1 MVKEE
6 RTLII
11 YIDMDDTLCDY
22 STAFNEAVN
31 KVPVLAFPQSQY
43 GFYSHLKPIRDAI
56 DCVKRLI
63 NSHYFEVYIL
73 TAPSIHN
80 PLSYTEKRVW
90 IEQYFGLPFTERLI
104 ICANK
109 GLLKGDV
116 LIDDLIEG
124 KGQENFEGE
133 LIQFGSPKFPNWSA
147 VFDYLDASIT

>member
-6 RTLII
+6 RALII

-31 KVPVLAFPQSQY
+31 KVPNLAFPQSQY
-43 GFYSHLKPIRDAI
+43 GFYSHLKPIDGAI
-56 DCVKRLI
+56 DGVKHLI
-63 NSHYFEVYIL
+63 NSNHFEVYIL
-73 TAPSIHN
+73 TAPSTYN

-90 IEQYFGLPFTERLI
+90 VEKHFGLDFTEKLI

-124 KGQENFEGE
+124 KGQEDFEGE
-133 LIQFGSPKFPNWSA
+133 LIQFGSSKFPNWSA
-147 VFDYLDASIT
+147 VLAYLDASIT